1 MPRKTFRK
9 VITDDESVANINPKN
24 KKISELFL
32 KEKDT
37 RSSSATI
44 KGYQSDLNIFFVWNL
59 LNNDNKFFI
68 DIKKIE
74 FADFFNYCIN
84 ELQWNS
90 ARFNRMRSC
99 LSSLGLFIERFFD
112 DDYPNFR
119 NVILKVVESMP
130 KIFIR
135 EKTILN
141 DDQVNGLLKYLLEN
155 KREQEACWLAL
166 AVSSG
171 ARFSELLRFTTD
183 IIDEN
188 NVIFE
193 GIFIEVSKKIKTK
206 GRTKTGKMLTKY
218 IIKDIFIPYY
228 SKWLEKRAIV
238 LNDNNKEH
246 NFIFIKKDGSPATE
260 YDIRYWIADFENF
273 LKVPFYP
280 HSLRH
285 YSSTYL
291 AKIGIP
297 PQLIKELFGW
307 ESIDMVELYNDME
320 VKDREWKELG
330 NLREHLDKDYN

>member
-9 VITDDESVANINPKN
+9 IITDDELILQINKKN
-24 KKISELFL
+24 KNMADLFL

-59 LNNDNKFFI
+59 LENDNKFFI

-74 FADFFNYCIN
+74 FANFFNYCIN

-99 LSSLGLFIERFFD
+99 LSSLSLFIERFFD

-130 KIFIR
+130 KILVR
-135 EKTILN
+135 EKTIFS
-141 DDQVNGLLKYLLEN
+141 DEQINGLLKHLSDNRRY
-155 KREQEACWLAL
+155 QEACWLAL
-166 AVSSG
+166 AISSG

-193 GIFIEVSKKIKTK
+193 GIFIEASKKIKTK
-206 GRTKTGKMLTKY
+206 GRTKSGKMLTKY

-228 SKWLEKRAIV
+228 KKWLEERNPIMYK
-238 LNDNNKEH
+238 NNKEH
-246 NFIFIKKDGSPATE
+246 NYIFIKKDGSPANE
-260 YDIRYWIADFENF
+260 YDVRYWISDFEEF

-291 AKIGIP
+291 ARIGIP
-297 PQLIKELFGW
+297 SQLIKELFGW
-307 ESIDMVELYNDME
+307 ESVDMVELYNDTE
-320 VKDREWKELG
+320 IKDREWKELE
-330 NLREHLDKDYN
+330 NLREHLNKNYN